1 MRFAGLIIS
10 ILLPIQ
16 IAFAKDG
23 MRQDPI
29 AAAGFSGSSCETG
42 QTYCKLSDGET
53 GCCPYYNGT
62 CCRDGE
68 RCCPNGYEC
77 DESSGTC
84 KIEHAAAVHRT
95 TVEKP
100 SSVQY
105 VYCPDGSYCYDGET
119 CCPYIYGGYS
129 CCVYTFASCC
139 ANRLTCCPFGYICSG
154 SYCYGDE
161 KNFPF
166 LKRHGKTI
174 VQTMTPLKR
183 GKGE

>member
-1 MRFAGLIIS
+1 MRFELIIL
-10 ILLPIQ
+10 ICLPFQVI
-16 IAFAKDG
+16 FAN
-23 MRQDPI
+23 PI
-29 AAAGFSGSSCETG
+29 AAALGAGSSCETG
-42 QTYCKLSDGET
+42 QTYCKLSDSTT

-84 KIEHAAAVHRT
+84 KIEHVTAVHRT
-95 TVEKP
+95 TGTVEKP

-105 VYCPDGSYCYDGET
+105 VYCPDGSYCYNGET
-119 CCPYIYGGYS
+119 CCRFIYGGYT
-129 CCVYTFASCC
+129 CCVYSYGNCCFGGFSCC
-139 ANRLTCCPFGYICSG
+139 PYGYICSG

-166 LKRHGKTI
+166 LKKHGKIT
-174 VQTMTPLKR
+174 QNMTPLKR
-183 GKGE
+183 GKGA